1 MFQDS
6 ASPMHATPPVY
17 QTASMMK
24 RRDSYSAEVS
34 RHSQP
39 AGDQRSE
46 QVNGLWS

>member
-6 ASPMHATPPVY
+6 ASPMHATTPVY

-24 RRDSYSAEVS
+24 RRDSYSAEMS

-39 AGDQRSE
+39 VGDHGSE
-46 QVNGLWS
+46 QANGLWS